1 MPNNNKKPSPL
12 TAIPPQLLMPIIKGG
27 LGGTTS
33 GISNISTEFS
43 QIKDE
48 FKEKGY
54 KDAKFGEKLKM
65 LGGAAGRLFT
75 TGNQAVL
82 SGISQGVLG
91 TDFGLSNVG
100 FLKDNQMQPE
110 EEQIAQKPTYSTN
123 MMNIPMTMNDKPL
136 KMLTPYKMSYVA
148 KNMKASEAETAMKM
162 QDMSGS
168 STLPSPVAKMADKD
182 YDGDGKIES
191 SKDEYF
197 GSRDKAIKENKNK

>member
-12 TAIPPQLLMPIIKGG
+12 TAVPPQLLMPIIKGG
-27 LGGTTS
+27 LGGFTS
-33 GISNISTEFS
+33 GISNVSTEFG

-82 SGISQGVLG
+82 GGISQGVLG

-100 FLKDNQMQPE
+100 FLKDNQPQQE
-110 EEQIAQKPTYSTN
+110 EEQIAQQPTYSTN
-123 MMNIPMTMNDKPL
+123 MMNMPMTMKPL

-168 STLPSPVAKMADKD
+168 SSLMFTEEGLNKLPDNIPGKF
-182 YDGDGKIES
+182 GDIV
-191 SKDEYF
+191 
-197 GSRDKAIKENKNK
+197 RKEKQNLKNK